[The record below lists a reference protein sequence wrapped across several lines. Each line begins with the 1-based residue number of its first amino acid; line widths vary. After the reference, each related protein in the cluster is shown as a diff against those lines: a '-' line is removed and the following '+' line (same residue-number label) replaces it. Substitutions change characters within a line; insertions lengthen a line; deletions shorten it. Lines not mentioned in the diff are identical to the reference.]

1 MLAVAL
7 KNGCQHYVVVSAL
20 GANPQSSFLYSRT
33 KGEMEKAL
41 ELQAWQFLTILRP
54 SMLQGGRSKPRLL
67 EQISEPIFKLLP
79 EKWKA
84 VEASAVAMAMLKS
97 ARNPPPYRLQIIE
110 SEQIQKYA

>member
-1 MLAVAL
+1 MAILNDFASFDATGRTL
-7 KNGCQHYVVVSAL
+7 KTTTVRTDF
-20 GANPQSSFLYSRT
+20 GAF
-33 KGEMEKAL
+33 
-41 ELQAWQFLTILRP
+41 
-54 SMLQGGRSKPRLL
+54 
-67 EQISEPIFKLLP
+67 FKLLP